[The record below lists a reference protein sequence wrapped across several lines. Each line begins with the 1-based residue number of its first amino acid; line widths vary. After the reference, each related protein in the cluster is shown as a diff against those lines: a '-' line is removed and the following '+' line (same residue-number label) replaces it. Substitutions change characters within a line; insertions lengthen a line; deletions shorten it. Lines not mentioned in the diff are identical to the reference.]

1 MCVNDNWNMSKLSLK
16 TININNRAV
25 NATLIFYIVYFSE
38 EKKKIFYSDCL
49 SDTAVTEL
57 DFYTWSGLVVAK
69 ANSGGP

>member
-1 MCVNDNWNMSKLSLK
+1 MSKLSLK

-25 NATLIFYIVYFSE
+25 NATLILYIVYFSE
-38 EKKKIFYSDCL
+38 EKKKNFYSDCL

-57 DFYTWSGLVVAK
+57 YFYTWSGLVVAK